1 MEIIDLKAFRKAN
14 NISQVQ
20 LAEYLGVVQSF
31 ISQVEKGVR
40 PIPKEF
46 ISKITAN
53 QDWDTSML
61 ISASKPIELDVMDH
75 MFKGPLLDLVEKANK
90 ANEMLLSMLQ
100 AKDEYIKNVTE
111 LLLEAQAEISSL
123 REEINQLKMKG
134 ATVGSVDSSSVAN
147 AG

>member
-100 AKDEYIKNVTE
+100 AKDEYIKRVTE

-134 ATVGSVDSSSVAN
+134 ATVESVDSSSVAN

>member
-100 AKDEYIKNVTE
+100 AKDEYIKTVTE

-134 ATVGSVDSSSVAN
+134 ATVESVDSSSVAN